1 MSPSLDPLDAR
12 AFSSGL
18 PGSFDLTI
26 YSTDTDMVGAH
37 DILVTAWM
45 GIYTD
50 WGTTRTIT
58 ITIVDACL
66 TTPITVPTTFGPD

>member
-1 MSPSLDPLDAR
+1 
-12 AFSSGL
+12 
-18 PGSFDLTI
+18 
-26 YSTDTDMVGAH
+26 MVGAH